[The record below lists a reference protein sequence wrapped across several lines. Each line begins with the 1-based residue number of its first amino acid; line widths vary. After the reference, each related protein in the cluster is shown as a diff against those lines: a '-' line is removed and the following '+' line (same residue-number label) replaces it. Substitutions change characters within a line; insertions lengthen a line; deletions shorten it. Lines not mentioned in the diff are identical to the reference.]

1 MEEPSSSARYFQPEI
16 WPQRELWGQSI
27 PSWPEIPN
35 GGILGTASQANDA
48 WDRSAS
54 GGPYSPTPSGT
65 DGGSLGLL
73 AHTVPERSLNPG
85 AMINIPLVRNMPT
98 SLALTVP
105 PPGDYSS
112 SFSPAQ
118 FQYEN
123 GSEPTPAV
131 RKKIDQAE
139 CDHMHQE
146 DLFHCRMV
154 GLPACYAQAYLRYV
168 NCLGG
173 KQIPPLNY

>member
-1 MEEPSSSARYFQPEI
+1 MEERSSNAWYFQPET
-16 WPQRELWGQSI
+16 WPQREFWGQSV

-35 GGILGTASQANDA
+35 GGILGTYPQSNAV
-48 WDRSAS
+48 WDRSGS
-54 GGPYSPTPSGT
+54 EGPRPATPSGMN
-65 DGGSLGLL
+65 GGILGMLTQ
-73 AHTVPERSLNPG
+73 AATERSFNPG
-85 AMINIPLVRNMPT
+85 AMINIPFGRNMPM
-98 SLALTVP
+98 SLALSVP
-105 PPGDYSS
+105 RHGDYSS

-123 GSEPTPAV
+123 GSELTPAV
-131 RKKIDQAE
+131 RKKADQAE
-139 CDHMHQE
+139 CDHMHQQ

-168 NCLGG
+168 NCLNG

>member
-1 MEEPSSSARYFQPEI
+1 
-16 WPQRELWGQSI
+16 
-27 PSWPEIPN
+27 
-35 GGILGTASQANDA
+35 
-48 WDRSAS
+48 
-54 GGPYSPTPSGT
+54 
-65 DGGSLGLL
+65 
-73 AHTVPERSLNPG
+73 
-85 AMINIPLVRNMPT
+85 MINIPLVRNMPT

-146 DLFHCRMV
+146 DLFRCRMV